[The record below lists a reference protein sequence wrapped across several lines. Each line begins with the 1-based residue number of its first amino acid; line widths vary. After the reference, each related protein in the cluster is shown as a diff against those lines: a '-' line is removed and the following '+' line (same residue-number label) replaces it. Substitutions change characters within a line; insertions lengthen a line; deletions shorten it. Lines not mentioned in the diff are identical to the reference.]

1 MSTEKTDAAKL
12 LDLTRQLLKSIA
24 DADWE
29 TYAALCDPSI
39 SAFEPEASGHLVEG
53 MEFHRFYFDRG
64 GIEGPYNVT
73 IASPHVRVLGDAAIV
88 SYVRLVQPST
98 QPASRSS
105 ANLRKRGSG
114 TAAAI
119 AGVTYTST
127 ARLNDSL
134 EGGTSSP

>member
-88 SYVRLVQPST
+88 SYVRLVQRLD
-98 QPASRSS
+98 PAGEPVVSQSQETRVWHRSGDCWRHVHFHRS
-105 ANLRKRGSG
+105 
-114 TAAAI
+114 
-119 AGVTYTST
+119 V
-127 ARLNDSL
+127 
-134 EGGTSSP
+134 E